1 MQYICPIMLSHN
13 QTKFLTALQVKKY
26 RYEYRKFTVEGEKMV
41 AELLSQRRIGIAGIY
56 GLQDWAAA
64 NSALLQPFQSIFYEI
79 SEPEL
84 EKISGLKTPNKV
96 LAVADMPQDAPPL
109 IPADGLSF
117 YLDGLQDPGNMG
129 TILRIADW
137 FGVQH
142 VFCAPDSVDVYSPK
156 VVQASMGAFLRLQL
170 CETPFDILL
179 EKTPGV
185 AVLGAVLDGANV
197 FHSKLP
203 AGGALLIIG
212 NEGKGIRPS
221 LEQHLTHRLTIPRH
235 PKGGAESL
243 NASVATGILTALLQ
257 LQQ

>member
-1 MQYICPIMLSHN
+1 MLSHN

-41 AELLSQRRIGIAGIY
+41 TELLSQTRIGIAGIY
-56 GLQDWAAA
+56 GLPGWASA
-64 NSALLQPFQSIFYEI
+64 NADLLRPFRSVFYEI

-96 LAVADMPQDAPPL
+96 LAVADMPPDAQPL
-109 IPADGLSF
+109 VPDDGLSF

-142 VFCAPDSVDVYSPK
+142 VFCSPDSVDVYSPK
-156 VVQASMGAFLRLQL
+156 VIQASMGAFIRLQL
-170 CETPFDILL
+170 CETPFETLL
-179 EKTPGV
+179 EKKPEV
-185 AVLGAVLDGANV
+185 AVLGAVLDGTDV
-197 FHSKLP
+197 FHSQLP
-203 AGGALLIIG
+203 SGAALLIVG
-212 NEGKGIRPS
+212 NEGRGIRPA
-221 LEQHLTHRLTIPRH
+221 LERYLTHRLTIPRH

-243 NASVATGILTALLQ
+243 NASVATGILAALLQ
-257 LQQ
+257 LQQR